1 MTKQTIDNLQPGT
14 LDGDSLFRTAEKIN
28 ENFNEIYSH
37 FGDGRN
43 LDDGYAGLKG
53 LNAGLIASAGAGGYN
68 VREIVAGSTA
78 VSITNGTGGAG
89 NPTIDL
95 PDTGV
100 LSAGSSATVFAD
112 VGLTVDVKGRIVS
125 ISTPTLLT
133 SAQTQSANA
142 ASSATAAATSATAS
156 ATSATASAA
165 SATSAANDVA
175 TIGTSVT
182 DAATHATNAGTS
194 ATSAATSATT
204 ATTQVGLATTQAT
217 NASNSATAASTSET
231 NASNSATAAAT
242 SETNAGNSATAAAT
256 SATNAAN
263 SLASM
268 GSNVTQAQTA
278 ATNAANSFDAFD
290 DRYLG
295 EKSSAPTVD
304 NDGNTLIT
312 GALYFNST
320 SDTMFVRTSG
330 GSWTQAGSAVNGT
343 TNRQSYIATAG
354 QTSFSATYDVGYIDV
369 YLNGIKL
376 SSSDFTASNGS
387 SFVLGSAAAA
397 GDQVDSIA
405 YGAFSVANHYT
416 KTEADTLLAAKAT
429 TADLATTNTT
439 VGTKASQADLNTLTT
454 TVGTKAP
461 LNSPNFTGTPQISGS
476 NIITSATVPAAG
488 LSTSFVAQGSI
499 GAGVAVGLRSDGKV
513 EVVTGSATISS
524 NPVVFDASG
533 VHVIGL
539 TAYFDPDENRVIVIY
554 RDSGNSNYT
563 TAIAGTPSGTT
574 IAFNGSPTVLSAFD
588 AQYFASCYDTAND
601 RGVVV
606 NRRVDNANLY
616 QKFTYNLDVSGDTIT
631 SQGSHAIGGQGSD
644 QAAKF
649 LDVSYDTAQDKTL
662 LTFRDPSNDGGGYNY
677 VRGSV
682 LTISGDSNYYNA
694 SGSGSGSADNIGSY
708 NQVHSKIRTDYNA
721 TAGCHLVPYRNTSA
735 HMTCRVVTISSGAIV
750 LGTEITDSSQVSKH
764 NESVVAITGTSNF
777 LYTGVDGVLLIT
789 RVISV
794 SGTTPTYHTAVSGRN
809 VNSAHLR
816 LIYDPDQAK
825 GVIFYDDPTTG
836 LGKMRGLSISGTT
849 VTEDVSDH
857 DTSTGSKSSTAFTE
871 ITPVYDTTNDR
882 IVLSGRTSE
891 SPQQGIS
898 KIVKLGETNNASFIG
913 ISDESATNGGT
924 VSVTVKGGVASNLT
938 SLTILSDYYVQAD
951 GTITTTTTLPAIK
964 IGTALSA
971 TKLAMIGFS

>member
-37 FGDGRN
+37 FGDGQH

-53 LNAGLIASAGAGGYN
+53 LNAGLITSAGAGGYN
-68 VREIVAGSTA
+68 VREILAGSTA
-78 VSITNGTGGAG
+78 VSVINGTGSAG

-133 SAQTQSANA
+133 SAQTQATNA

-156 ATSATASAA
+156 ATSATAAAA

-175 TIGTSVT
+175 TIGTSLA

-194 ATSAATSATT
+194 ATAAATSATT

-256 SATNAAN
+256 SATNAAA

-268 GSNVTQAQTA
+268 GNNVTQAQTA

-290 DRYLG
+290 DIFLG
-295 EKSSAPTVD
+295 AKSSAPTVD
-304 NDGNTLIT
+304 NDGDALQT
-312 GALYFNST
+312 GALYFNTT

-376 SSSDFTASNGS
+376 SSSDFTATNGS
-387 SFVLGSAAAA
+387 SFALGSAASA

-429 TADLATTNTT
+429 TADLTTTNNNLTTTNNNLTTTNTNVT
-439 VGTKASQADLNTLTT
+439 NLTT

-461 LNSPNFTGTPQISGS
+461 LNSPNFTGTPQIGGS
-476 NIITSATVPAAG
+476 NIITDATVPAAG
-488 LSTSFVAQGSI
+488 LSTSFVAEGTI
-499 GAGVAVGLRSDGKV
+499 GANVTVGLRSDGKV
-513 EVVTGSATISS
+513 EVITGVAQSIVG
-524 NPVVFDASG
+524 PVVYDSNGAQQSAG
-533 VHVIGL
+533 A
-539 TAYFDPDENRVIVIY
+539 AYYDPDQGKIVVIY
-554 RDSGNSNYT
+554 RDEGNSNYPTVIVGSLSST
-563 TAIAGTPSGTT
+563 TITFPSSGVVMGSYDAHYHHAIYDPDTNMGVVVYQRGDAPSLYALYSHQVSVSGNTPTVHPNVTVNGTGSTYHHNYITMSYNTSADKVLITYQDYDRTNSYMAKVGTVNASSPYQITWAAEVEVTNENNLHHGTNAYNATLNQHLILYRLASGAMAFRIGTISGTT
-574 IAFNGSPTVLSAFD
+574 LTLDSQFIPSAGGHSATPNWVRLLPIPSTSNYAVVYQD
-588 AQYFASCYDTAND
+588 AA
-601 RGVVV
+601 
-606 NRRVDNANLY
+606 
-616 QKFTYNLDVSGDTIT
+616 
-631 SQGSHAIGGQGSD
+631 
-644 QAAKF
+644 
-649 LDVSYDTAQDKTL
+649 
-662 LTFRDPSNDGGGYNY
+662 
-677 VRGSV
+677 
-682 LTISGDSNYYNA
+682 DSN
-694 SGSGSGSADNIGSY
+694 
-708 NQVHSKIRTDYNA
+708 KL
-721 TAGCHLVPYRNTSA
+721 TAF
-735 HMTCRVVTISSGAIV
+735 VV
-750 LGTEITDSSQVSKH
+750 
-764 NESVVAITGTSNF
+764 
-777 LYTGVDGVLLIT
+777 
-789 RVISV
+789 SV
-794 SGTTPTYHTAVSGRN
+794 SGTTLSTHTIVKSDSCSGQGPK
-809 VNSAHLR
+809 A
-816 LIYDPDQAK
+816 IYDPDQGQIA
-825 GVIFYDDPTTG
+825 VVYDHNSTG
-836 LGKMRGLSISGTT
+836 LATLKALKISGTSLT
-849 VTEDVSDH
+849 WDSGATQIYA
-857 DTSTGSKSSTAFTE
+857 TSAFTDVAL
-871 ITPVYDTTNDR
+871 IYDTTNDKIR
-882 IVLSGRTSE
+882 AIGRSSQ
-891 SPQQGIS
+891 SPKQGIAFTL
-898 KIVKLGETNNASFIG
+898 KLAVTNVTSFIG
-913 ISDESATNGGT
+913 FSNASATNGNT
-924 VSVTVKGGVASNLT
+924 LDVTVKGGVASGLSGLT
-938 SLTILSDYYVQAD
+938 VLSDYYVQSD
-951 GTITTTTTLPAIK
+951 GSVTTTSTAPAVK

-971 TKLAMIGFS
+971 SKIGMIGFS